1 MATTVIVIMNHV
13 RTDSSEKNAPSK
25 TDIKKL
31 GSSTR
36 GKCASNHDCSPLDT
50 MYRLSW
56 DGAMATVTVSPLSQY
71 HPVLCQLQDDLWIL
85 CLCGVAV
92 CVCVSA
98 LFCIYVCASGYG

>member
-1 MATTVIVIMNHV
+1 MNQV

-25 TDIKKL
+25 TDIAKL

-56 DGAMATVTVSPLSQY
+56 DGAMATETVCVVHWLPNR
-71 HPVLCQLQDDLWIL
+71 VLCGEPFVSGL
-85 CLCGVAV
+85 CLVLCLRL
-92 CVCVSA
+92 C
-98 LFCIYVCASGYG
+98 

>member
-1 MATTVIVIMNHV
+1 MNQV

-25 TDIKKL
+25 TDIAKL

-56 DGAMATVTVSPLSQY
+56 DGAMATETVSGGVASETVSEWSNRVCLCVCL
-71 HPVLCQLQDDLWIL
+71 VLCLRL
-85 CLCGVAV
+85 C
-92 CVCVSA
+92 
-98 LFCIYVCASGYG
+98 